1 MSVDFSRFTLPKGRE
16 YTKVSSEIAQTLS
29 RIS

>member
-1 MSVDFSRFTLPKGRE
+1 MSVDFSRFTLPKEQE